1 MNLSLSSAR
10 DALLAGLFGDAKRGD
25 HAQPRFALDMLSDW
39 LPYRVYDEGPGLYR
53 NAHSKGFILEV
64 TPLIG
69 ADERT
74 GEILGQFFSE
84 SLPQGACLQV
94 LNFAS
99 PRIGAIVGPWFA
111 PRYEQG
117 GIYEAIAKARTNRLY
132 DLVWKSGSAHAPF
145 HARHVRL
152 VLSLGVP
159 VPGSVTDAEL
169 TECRDGMS
177 GMLNSLGLAS
187 NRLEPAGLLALVDEL
202 TSPTT
207 AREPDLTHWNRED
220 TLDAQAIRR
229 DIELE
234 VEDDRL
240 ILRTERFRETGRSRD
255 GVPQVGECYP
265 DRFDMRH
272 YGVRSTPE
280 RWAPW
285 ECARLI
291 GDMFTDKLRFP
302 CPAATMLCLH
312 YPDQEAASARAGY
325 KFMRTTSLSETKS
338 ARFLPKLSE
347 QSAEWR
353 HVQAE
358 LQAGKKLVKLFYGLT
373 TISPLGEG
381 DAHERTVKAIYK
393 AAGWDLADE
402 RFLQLQGL
410 VASFPLSLADGLVHD
425 LARLKRFRTMLSTTA
440 ANIAPLQGEYLGG
453 TIPHLLL
460 LGRRGQPFF
469 WSPFENKAGNH
480 NIAICGKSGSGKSVL
495 LQELCAALR
504 GAGAKVVVIDDGR
517 SFEHSIKL
525 QGGRFVEFTLASGF
539 SLNPFSMVD
548 DARAHQDEDYRLD
561 CFAMIKAI
569 VGQMARPSAAPS
581 DTERGLI
588 DRAVTQVWNALG
600 SGGAIDDVAHALH
613 QSENEAGKDLATAIA
628 PFCRGGSYAGF
639 FSGKASFALE
649 DDFTVFEMSDLSS
662 REELR
667 SVVLSAIMFMTGQAM
682 TRSSRSTKKL
692 LLIDEA
698 WAMLRG
704 GSMGEFVETYARTA
718 RKYGGALATATQSL
732 NDYYKSDGARAALEN
747 SDWMLVL
754 QQKPETIADFRK
766 EARLDMDDR
775 TETLIRSLKRSGTE
789 YSEIYL
795 KGPRWKP
802 LDAWCSTHSRQPSSP
817 PILTP
822 MPQSTAMSKTACR
835 WSAQSRWSQVWKEA
849 CDGARDHHARRSRA
863 ASVSQT
869 SPRQAPCDRLAGA
882 FPGHLPGA
890 DQNGKLRG
898 EHAAAGPRPAA
909 VRVLGCSRLGSH
921 GAVRAARQP
930 RRSLPHRRSDRAPLL
945 CPGPPDRVSH
955 RSRRS
960 RPAAPAGLPAPPRPP
975 PLRRIFSP
983 WINST
988 SRCACLAR
996 NCLP

>member
-1 MNLSLSSAR
+1 MTLSLAAAR
-10 DALLAGLFGDAKRGD
+10 DALSRGLFADTARPEKPPAHFG
-25 HAQPRFALDMLSDW
+25 LDMLSDW
-39 LPYRVYDEGPGLYR
+39 LPYRVYDEGAKLYR
-53 NAHSKGFILEV
+53 NARSKGFVLEV

-84 SLPQGACLQV
+84 GLPQGACLQV

-99 PRIGAIVGPWFA
+99 PRIGSVVGPWFA

-117 GIYEAIAKARTNRLY
+117 GIYEAIARARTRRLY
-132 DLVWKSGSAHAPF
+132 DLVWSSGSAHAPF
-145 HARHVRL
+145 HARNVRL
-152 VLSLGVP
+152 IVSLGVP

-169 TECRDGMS
+169 SECREGLM
-177 GMLNSLGLAS
+177 GMLHSLGLHAQEL
-187 NRLEPAGLLALVDEL
+187 RPGGLLALIDEL

-207 AREPDLTHWNRED
+207 AHETDIHAWNPHD
-220 TLDAQAIRR
+220 TLDVQAIRR

-234 VEDDRL
+234 VGDDRL
-240 ILRTERFRETGRSRD
+240 ILRTERFRETGRD
-255 GVPQVGECYP
+255 EEGNPEVGECYP
-265 DRFDMRH
+265 DHFDVRH
-272 YGVRSTPE
+272 YAVRSTPE

-302 CPAATMLCLH
+302 CPTATMLCLV
-312 YPDQEAASARAGY
+312 YPDQEAASARAGF
-325 KFMRTTSLSETKS
+325 KFMRTTSLSQTKS
-338 ARFLPKLSE
+338 ARFLPKLAE

-373 TISPLGEG
+373 SISPLGQG
-381 DAHERTVKAIYK
+381 DAHERIIKAIYK

-410 VASFPLSLADGLVHD
+410 VASFPLSLADGLAD
-425 LARLKRFRTMLSTTA
+425 DMARLKRLKTMLSTTA
-440 ANIAPLQGEYLGG
+440 AHIAPMQGEYLGG
-453 TIPHLLL
+453 VIPHLLL
-460 LGRRGQPFF
+460 VGRRGQPFW
-469 WSPFENKAGNH
+469 WSPFENTAGNH

-517 SFEHSIKL
+517 SFEHSVKL

-548 DARAHQDEDYRLD
+548 YARAHEDEDYRLD

-569 VGQMARPSAAPS
+569 IGQMARPGTAPS

-588 DRAVTQVWNALG
+588 DRAVTATWEALG
-600 SGGAIDDVAHALH
+600 SGASVDDVAHALH
-613 QSENEAGKDLATAIA
+613 GSESEAGRDLATAIA
-628 PFCRGGSYAGF
+628 PFCRGGSYGGF
-639 FSGKASFALE
+639 FAGKASFALD
-649 DDFTVFEMSDLSS
+649 DDFTVFEMIDLAS

-667 SVVLSAIMFMTGQAM
+667 RVVLSEIMFMTSQAM
-682 TRSSRSTKKL
+682 TRSSRATKKL

-698 WAMLRG
+698 WAMLKG

-754 QQKPETIADFRK
+754 QQKAETIADFRAN
-766 EARLDMDDR
+766 ARLDMDDR

-789 YSEIYL
+789 YSEVFI
-795 KGPRWKP
+795 KGPETEAVGRLV
-802 LDAWCSTHSRQPSSP
+802 LDPFSATIYSSDPDTYAAIQDCERRGHS
-817 PILTP
+817 
-822 MPQSTAMSKTACR
+822 
-835 WSAQSRWSQVWKEA
+835 
-849 CDGARDHHARRSRA
+849 
-863 ASVSQT
+863 
-869 SPRQAPCDRLAGA
+869 LADA
-882 FPGHLPGA
+882 I
-890 DQNGKLRG
+890 RIV
-898 EHAAAGPRPAA
+898 AG
-909 VRVLGCSRLGSH
+909 GG
-921 GAVRAARQP
+921 Q
-930 RRSLPHRRSDRAPLL
+930 
-945 CPGPPDRVSH
+945 
-955 RSRRS
+955 
-960 RPAAPAGLPAPPRPP
+960 
-975 PLRRIFSP
+975 
-983 WINST
+983 
-988 SRCACLAR
+988 
-996 NCLP
+996 

>member
-1 MNLSLSSAR
+1 MNLSLASAR
-10 DALLAGLFGDAKRGD
+10 DALLSGLFGDARQAD
-25 HAQPRFALDMLSDW
+25 HARPSFALDMLSHW

-53 NAHSKGFILEV
+53 NAHSKGFVLEV

-99 PRIGAIVGPWFA
+99 PRIGAIVGPWFG

-159 VPGSVTDAEL
+159 VPGNVTDAEL
-169 TECRDGMS
+169 TECRDGMA
-177 GMLNSLGLAS
+177 GMLGSLGLAS
-187 NRLEPAGLLALVDEL
+187 NRLEPAGLLALIDEL

-220 TLDAQAIRR
+220 TLDVQAIRR

-240 ILRTERFRETGRSRD
+240 ILRTERFRETGRTRD
-255 GVPQVGECYP
+255 GIPQMGTCYP
-265 DRFDMRH
+265 DRFDVRH

-338 ARFLPKLSE
+338 ARFLPRLSE
-347 QSAEWR
+347 QSAEWK

-373 TISPLGEG
+373 TISPLGDG

-410 VASFPLSLADGLVHD
+410 VAAFPLSLADGLVHD

-453 TIPHLLL
+453 AIPHLLL

-495 LQELCAALR
+495 LQELCTALR

-517 SFEHSIKL
+517 SFEHSVKL

-548 DARAHQDEDYRLD
+548 DARAHEDEDYRLD

-588 DRAVTQVWNALG
+588 DRAVTQVWEALG

-613 QSENEAGKDLATAIA
+613 QSENVAGKDLATAIA

-639 FSGKASFALE
+639 FSGRASFALE
-649 DDFTVFEMSDLSS
+649 DDFTVFEMSDLAS

-698 WAMLRG
+698 WAMLKG

-795 KGPRWKP
+795 KGPEVEAVGRLVLDP
-802 LDAWCSTHSRQPSSP
+802 L
-817 PILTP
+817 
-822 MPQSTAMSKTACR
+822 
-835 WSAQSRWSQVWKEA
+835 SA
-849 CDGARDHHARRSRA
+849 
-863 ASVSQT
+863 T
-869 SPRQAPCDRLAGA
+869 
-882 FPGHLPGA
+882 
-890 DQNGKLRG
+890 
-898 EHAAAGPRPAA
+898 
-909 VRVLGCSRLGSH
+909 
-921 GAVRAARQP
+921 
-930 RRSLPHRRSDRAPLL
+930 
-945 CPGPPDRVSH
+945 
-955 RSRRS
+955 
-960 RPAAPAGLPAPPRPP
+960 
-975 PLRRIFSP
+975 IFSSDP
-983 WINST
+983 DTYAAIRRHVENGMPLE
-988 SRCACLAR
+988 RAVALVAGVEGGA
-996 NCLP
+996 

>member
-1 MNLSLSSAR
+1 VSFSLGAAR
-10 DALLAGLFGDAKRGD
+10 DAVLSGLFADTDRAE
-25 HAQPRFALDMLSDW
+25 HARAPLMLDMLSDW
-39 LPYRVYDEGPGLYR
+39 LPYRVHDERTGLYR
-53 NAHSKGFILEV
+53 NRASKGFVLEV
-64 TPLIG
+64 TPLVG

-84 SLPQGACLQV
+84 GMPAGACLQV

-99 PRIGAIVGPWFA
+99 PRIGSVIGPWFA

-117 GIYEAIAKARTNRLY
+117 GIYEAIARARTQRLY
-132 DLVWKSGSAHAPF
+132 DLVWQSGSAHAPF
-145 HARHVRL
+145 HARATRL
-152 VLSLGVP
+152 ILSLGVP
-159 VPGSVTDAEL
+159 VPGNVSDAEL
-169 TECRDGMS
+169 TECREGLL
-177 GMLNSLGLAS
+177 GMLHSLGLHAAS
-187 NRLEPAGLLALVDEL
+187 LEPHGLLSLIDEL

-207 AREPDLTHWNRED
+207 AREPDRIGWNRHE
-220 TLDAQAIRR
+220 TLDVQAIRR

-234 VEDDRL
+234 VADDRL
-240 ILRTERFRETGRSRD
+240 ILRTERFRETGRDRN

-265 DRFDMRH
+265 DRFDLRH
-272 YGVRSTPE
+272 YAVRSTPE

-302 CPAATMLCLH
+302 CPTATMLCLV
-312 YPDQEAASARAGY
+312 YPDQEAAAARAGY
-325 KFMRTTSLSETKS
+325 KFMRTTSLSDTKS
-338 ARFLPKLSE
+338 ARFLPRLGE

-373 TISPLGEG
+373 TISPLGQG
-381 DAHERTVKAIYK
+381 DTHERVVKAIYK

-410 VASFPLSLADGLVHD
+410 IAAFPLSLADGLASD
-425 LARLKRFRTMLSTTA
+425 MARLKRLKTMLSTTA
-440 ANIAPLQGEYLGG
+440 ANIAPMQGEYLGSD
-453 TIPHLLL
+453 IPHLLL
-460 LGRRGQPFF
+460 VGRRGQPFF
-469 WSPFENKAGNH
+469 WSPFENRAGNH

-517 SFEHSIKL
+517 SFEHSVKL

-539 SLNPFSMVD
+539 NLNPFSMVD
-548 DARAHQDEDYRLD
+548 DARAEGDEDYRLD

-569 VGQMARPSAAPS
+569 VGQMARPSTAPS

-588 DRAVTQVWNALG
+588 DRAITQVWDSLG
-600 SGGAIDDVAHALH
+600 SGGSIDDVAHALH
-613 QSENEAGKDLATAIA
+613 SSESEAGRELATAIG

-639 FSGKASFALE
+639 FSGKASFAFE
-649 DDFTVFEMSDLSS
+649 DDFTVFEMSDLAS

-698 WAMLRG
+698 WAMLKG

-754 QQKPETIADFRK
+754 QQKAETIADFRK

-789 YSEIYL
+789 YSEVYI
-795 KGPRWKP
+795 KGPEIEAVGRLVLDPFSATIFSSDPDTYAAIQSQVADGMP
-802 LDAWCSTHSRQPSSP
+802 LDKAIAHVAGIASSFG
-817 PILTP
+817 
-822 MPQSTAMSKTACR
+822 
-835 WSAQSRWSQVWKEA
+835 
-849 CDGARDHHARRSRA
+849 GAA
-863 ASVSQT
+863 
-869 SPRQAPCDRLAGA
+869 
-882 FPGHLPGA
+882 
-890 DQNGKLRG
+890 
-898 EHAAAGPRPAA
+898 
-909 VRVLGCSRLGSH
+909 
-921 GAVRAARQP
+921 
-930 RRSLPHRRSDRAPLL
+930 
-945 CPGPPDRVSH
+945 
-955 RSRRS
+955 
-960 RPAAPAGLPAPPRPP
+960 
-975 PLRRIFSP
+975 
-983 WINST
+983 
-988 SRCACLAR
+988 
-996 NCLP
+996 

>member
-1 MNLSLSSAR
+1 MTLSLAAAR
-10 DALLAGLFGDAKRGD
+10 DALSRGLFADTARPEKPPAHFG
-25 HAQPRFALDMLSDW
+25 LDMLSDW
-39 LPYRVYDEGPGLYR
+39 LPYRVYDEGAKLYR
-53 NAHSKGFILEV
+53 NARSKGFVLEV

-84 SLPQGACLQV
+84 GLPQGACLQV

-99 PRIGAIVGPWFA
+99 PRIGSVVGPWFA

-117 GIYEAIAKARTNRLY
+117 GIYEAIARARTRRLY
-132 DLVWKSGSAHAPF
+132 DLVWSSGSAHAPF
-145 HARHVRL
+145 HARNVRL
-152 VLSLGVP
+152 IVSLGVP

-169 TECRDGMS
+169 SECREGLM
-177 GMLNSLGLAS
+177 GMLHSLGLHAQEL
-187 NRLEPAGLLALVDEL
+187 RPGGLLALIDEL

-207 AREPDLTHWNRED
+207 AHETDIHAWNPHD
-220 TLDAQAIRR
+220 TLQSQAIRR

-234 VEDDRL
+234 VGDDRL
-240 ILRTERFRETGRSRD
+240 ILRTERFRETGRD
-255 GVPQVGECYP
+255 EEGNPEVGECYP
-265 DRFDMRH
+265 DHFDVRH
-272 YGVRSTPE
+272 YAVRSTPE

-302 CPAATMLCLH
+302 CPTATMLCLV
-312 YPDQEAASARAGY
+312 YPDQEAASARAGF
-325 KFMRTTSLSETKS
+325 KFMRTTSLSQTKS
-338 ARFLPKLSE
+338 ARFLPKLAE

-373 TISPLGEG
+373 SISPLGQG
-381 DAHERTVKAIYK
+381 DAHERIIKAIYK

-410 VASFPLSLADGLVHD
+410 VAAFPLCLADGLAD
-425 LARLKRFRTMLSTTA
+425 DMARLKRLKTMLSTTA
-440 ANIAPLQGEYLGG
+440 AHIAPMQGEYLGG
-453 TIPHLLL
+453 VIPHLLL
-460 LGRRGQPFF
+460 VGRRGQPFW
-469 WSPFENKAGNH
+469 WSPFENGAGNH

-517 SFEHSIKL
+517 SFEHSVKL

-548 DARAHQDEDYRLD
+548 DARAHEDEDYRLD

-569 VGQMARPSAAPS
+569 IGQMARPGTAPS

-588 DRAVTQVWNALG
+588 DRAVTATWEALG
-600 SGGAIDDVAHALH
+600 SGASVDDVAHALH
-613 QSENEAGKDLATAIA
+613 GSESEEGRDLATAIA
-628 PFCRGGSYAGF
+628 PFCRGGSYGGF
-639 FSGKASFALE
+639 FAGKASFALD
-649 DDFTVFEMSDLSS
+649 DDFTVFEMSDLAS

-667 SVVLSAIMFMTGQAM
+667 SVVLSAIMFMTSQAM
-682 TRSSRSTKKL
+682 TRSSRATKKL

-698 WAMLRG
+698 WAMLKG

-754 QQKPETIADFRK
+754 QQKAETIADFRAN
-766 EARLDMDDR
+766 ARLDMDDR

-789 YSEIYL
+789 YSEVFI
-795 KGPRWKP
+795 KGPETEAVGRLV
-802 LDAWCSTHSRQPSSP
+802 LDPFSATIYSSDPDTYAAIQDCERRGHS
-817 PILTP
+817 
-822 MPQSTAMSKTACR
+822 
-835 WSAQSRWSQVWKEA
+835 
-849 CDGARDHHARRSRA
+849 
-863 ASVSQT
+863 
-869 SPRQAPCDRLAGA
+869 LADA
-882 FPGHLPGA
+882 I
-890 DQNGKLRG
+890 RIV
-898 EHAAAGPRPAA
+898 AG
-909 VRVLGCSRLGSH
+909 GG
-921 GAVRAARQP
+921 Q
-930 RRSLPHRRSDRAPLL
+930 
-945 CPGPPDRVSH
+945 
-955 RSRRS
+955 
-960 RPAAPAGLPAPPRPP
+960 
-975 PLRRIFSP
+975 
-983 WINST
+983 
-988 SRCACLAR
+988 
-996 NCLP
+996 

>member
-1 MNLSLSSAR
+1 MTLSLAAAR
-10 DALLAGLFGDAKRGD
+10 DALSRGLFADTARPEK
-25 HAQPRFALDMLSDW
+25 PRAHFGLDMLSDW
-39 LPYRVYDEGPGLYR
+39 LPYRVYDEGAKLYR
-53 NAHSKGFILEV
+53 NARSKGFVLEV

-84 SLPQGACLQV
+84 GLPQGACLQV

-99 PRIGAIVGPWFA
+99 PRIGSVVGPWFA

-117 GIYEAIAKARTNRLY
+117 GIYEAIARARTRRLY
-132 DLVWKSGSAHAPF
+132 DLVWSSGSAHAPF
-145 HARHVRL
+145 HARNVRL
-152 VLSLGVP
+152 IVSLGVP

-169 TECRDGMS
+169 SECREGLM
-177 GMLNSLGLAS
+177 GMLHSLGLHAQEL
-187 NRLEPAGLLALVDEL
+187 RPGGLLALIDEL

-207 AREPDLTHWNRED
+207 AHETDIHAWNPHD
-220 TLDAQAIRR
+220 TLQSQAIRR

-234 VEDDRL
+234 VGDDRL
-240 ILRTERFRETGRSRD
+240 ILRTERFRETGRD
-255 GVPQVGECYP
+255 EEGNPEVGECYP
-265 DRFDMRH
+265 DHFDVRH
-272 YGVRSTPE
+272 YAVRSTPE

-302 CPAATMLCLH
+302 CPTATMLCLV
-312 YPDQEAASARAGY
+312 YPDQEAASARAGF
-325 KFMRTTSLSETKS
+325 KFMRTTSLSQTKS
-338 ARFLPKLSE
+338 ARFLPKLAE

-373 TISPLGEG
+373 SISPLGQG
-381 DAHERTVKAIYK
+381 DAHERIIKAIYK

-410 VASFPLSLADGLVHD
+410 VAAFPLCLADGLAD
-425 LARLKRFRTMLSTTA
+425 DMARLKRLKTMLSTTA
-440 ANIAPLQGEYLGG
+440 AHIAPMQGEYLGG
-453 TIPHLLL
+453 VIPHLLL
-460 LGRRGQPFF
+460 VGRRGQPFW
-469 WSPFENKAGNH
+469 WSPFENTAGNH

-517 SFEHSIKL
+517 SFEHSVKL

-548 DARAHQDEDYRLD
+548 DARAHEDEDYRLD

-569 VGQMARPSAAPS
+569 IGQMARPGTAPS

-588 DRAVTQVWNALG
+588 DRAVTATWEALG
-600 SGGAIDDVAHALH
+600 SGASVDDVAHALH
-613 QSENEAGKDLATAIA
+613 GSESEAGRDLATAIA
-628 PFCRGGSYAGF
+628 PFCRGGSYGGF
-639 FSGKASFALE
+639 FAGKASFALD
-649 DDFTVFEMSDLSS
+649 DDFTVFEMSDLAS

-667 SVVLSAIMFMTGQAM
+667 SVVLSAIMFMTSQAM
-682 TRSSRSTKKL
+682 TRSSRATKKL

-698 WAMLRG
+698 WAMLKG

-754 QQKPETIADFRK
+754 QQKAETIADFRAN
-766 EARLDMDDR
+766 ARLDMDDR

-789 YSEIYL
+789 YSEVFI
-795 KGPRWKP
+795 KGPETEAVGRLV
-802 LDAWCSTHSRQPSSP
+802 LDPFSATIYSSDPDTYAAIQDCERRGHS
-817 PILTP
+817 
-822 MPQSTAMSKTACR
+822 
-835 WSAQSRWSQVWKEA
+835 
-849 CDGARDHHARRSRA
+849 
-863 ASVSQT
+863 
-869 SPRQAPCDRLAGA
+869 LADA
-882 FPGHLPGA
+882 I
-890 DQNGKLRG
+890 RIV
-898 EHAAAGPRPAA
+898 AG
-909 VRVLGCSRLGSH
+909 GG
-921 GAVRAARQP
+921 Q
-930 RRSLPHRRSDRAPLL
+930 
-945 CPGPPDRVSH
+945 
-955 RSRRS
+955 
-960 RPAAPAGLPAPPRPP
+960 
-975 PLRRIFSP
+975 
-983 WINST
+983 
-988 SRCACLAR
+988 
-996 NCLP
+996 